1 MELKALRYPGLHIGK
16 DRIEALNDGMFAI
29 IMTILVLE
37 LTIPAIEVS
46 WGTENLANWLINK
59 FRLFTPYYVSF
70 FVLGI
75 YWLLHHYQFHYIKR
89 VDGVL
94 LWINIIFL
102 LMVALI
108 PFFTL
113 LIGSNDPLA
122 NIIYCI
128 DLLIINFIL
137 LAHWH
142 YATSDFRLVDR
153 KIHPKAVRLMRN
165 TILIGFPL
173 FLAAII
179 FSYIDFNLGGMVLNI
194 ALWVYFFIT
203 AAGAH

>member
-1 MELKALRYPGLHIGK
+1 
-16 DRIEALNDGMFAI
+16 
-29 IMTILVLE
+29 MTILVLE
-37 LTIPAIEVS
+37 LTIPAIEVVWDS
-46 WGTENLANWLINK
+46 ENLANWLINK
-59 FRLFTPYYVSF
+59 FPLFTPYYISF

-102 LMVALI
+102 LMVGLI

-122 NIIYCI
+122 IIVYCI

-137 LAHWH
+137 LAQWY
-142 YATSDFRLVDR
+142 YATSDFRLVNK
-153 KIHPKAVRLMRN
+153 KIDPKAISLMRN

-173 FLAAII
+173 FFSAII
-179 FSYIDFNLGGMVLNI
+179 FSFINLSLGGIVLNI
-194 ALWVYFFIT
+194 SLWIYFFIT
-203 AAGAH
+203 AVGAH